1 MRFKTIL
8 GVVNVELWK
17 SDLEMLQ
24 RLCDENG
31 SHLSLLVTSVSQP
44 PPLAEHAAIADLW
57 LREQDARIRA
67 LREQIDAINAS
78 LAADG
83 LSADVDSVHVERA
96 MMAGIVGRRG
106 RYADLVV
113 LGPQMIAERDLWDAV
128 LEGALF
134 EAESPVLMLPKDAA
148 PTLKPRKVMVA
159 WSSTIEAARAV
170 RQAAD
175 ILSGADAVH
184 VVLVDPQATS
194 WGDGPEPGADIAAYL
209 ARHGANVTV
218 ERLSSEGRDVEE
230 ALRRHAMDMSAEM
243 IVMGA
248 YGHSRLRE
256 WLFGGVTQAM
266 TEKPPMPLFL
276 GR

>member
-8 GVVNVELWK
+8 GVVGVELWK

-24 RLCDENG
+24 RLGEEND
-31 SHLSLLVTSVSQP
+31 SHLSLIVTSVSQP
-44 PPLAEHAAIADLW
+44 PPIAEYTAIADVW
-57 LREQDARIRA
+57 LRDEDARVRA
-67 LREQIDAINAS
+67 LREQTDAINAV
-78 LAADG
+78 LAASG
-83 LSADVDSVHVERA
+83 LSADVSAVHAEHA
-96 MMAGIVGRRG
+96 MMSGIVGRHG
-106 RYADLVV
+106 RYADLAVI
-113 LGPQMIAERDLWDAV
+113 GPQMLAERRLWDAV

-134 EAESPVLMLPKDAA
+134 EAESPVLMMPEDAV
-148 PTLKPRKVMVA
+148 PTLRPRKVMVA
-159 WSSTIEAARAV
+159 WSSTIEASRAV
-170 RQAAD
+170 RQAAG

-194 WGDGPEPGADIAAYL
+194 WSDGPEPGADIAAYL

-230 ALRRHAMDMSAEM
+230 ALRRHAVDMSAEM

-248 YGHSRLRE
+248 YGHSRMRE
-256 WLFGGVTQAM
+256 RWFGGVTQAM
-266 TEKPPMPLFL
+266 TENPPMPLFL